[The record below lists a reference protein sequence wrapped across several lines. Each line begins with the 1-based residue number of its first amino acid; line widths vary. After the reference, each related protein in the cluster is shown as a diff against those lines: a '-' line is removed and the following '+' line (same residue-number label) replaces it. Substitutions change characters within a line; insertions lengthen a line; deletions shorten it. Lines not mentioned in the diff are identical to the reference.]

1 MENLKRIAEALG
13 LELRKGGQGY
23 VIYNRHHLQIHNEPT
38 LRSAAWYLALI
49 ISHRETARKEYA
61 NTIQQ
66 KESA

>member
-1 MENLKRIAEALG
+1 MENLKRIAEAMG

-23 VIYNRHHLQIHNEPT
+23 VIYNRHYVQIDNVPT
-38 LRSAAWYLALI
+38 LEDISFRLAKY

-61 NTIQQ
+61 NIIQQ